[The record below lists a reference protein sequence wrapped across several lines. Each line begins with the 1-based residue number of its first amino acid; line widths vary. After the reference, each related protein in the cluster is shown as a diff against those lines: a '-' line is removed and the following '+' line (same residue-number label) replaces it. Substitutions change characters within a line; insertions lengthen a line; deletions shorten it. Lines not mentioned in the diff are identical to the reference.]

1 MSASSKVQ
9 AASPVSAHPPTA
21 APAAESEL
29 EKLPLE
35 VFKIVT
41 TYLAN
46 RDIKNLR
53 LASKCI
59 CRRAPLR
66 LERVFLSANPRNVE
80 VFLAIADHPVFR
92 ERITEIVWD
101 DAQLAKHVRN
111 DDAEL
116 TGRYWLLE
124 EGPGLDEPRLNGTYP
139 WWFKNE
145 CGNEMD
151 VIKYYI
157 GNDADRPDILAIKS
171 QLDAQM
177 SLTKSWEHYQE
188 LLEQQDQV
196 LETGD
201 DESALKY
208 GLTRFP
214 SLQRIT
220 ITPAAHGFL
229 FYPLY
234 ETPMIR
240 AFPKGFRYPIP
251 RGWPMPHGYNLL
263 TYQLKP
269 WSDEEEKVK
278 WRGFCIVTR
287 ELANLSEQA
296 TIPKLVLNAHHLH
309 TGLNAHIFEERS
321 EEYDNLVKVIE
332 RPGFTRLDL
341 DLLCE
346 QQTVRG
352 WPCLRN
358 SMLKRA
364 LSAVK
369 DPHSFSLRTVTDFVE
384 GQRPL
389 TEEDFIPPPLTF
401 IPVDKWQN
409 LNHFGLSRAL
419 VRQEDV
425 LSLLKALPKTLRSVE
440 LSFLHFRP
448 RNVGYQSLVDGMRNT
463 LGWGDRIKEERPKVI
478 IRFTFANRRPPHPYY
493 DVNEAVTKYIHGER
507 DQNPFPNATFDRPAP
522 GTYMV
527 HLAFLPL
534 YTRPTMGSEELI
546 RLGILKRER

>member
-1 MSASSKVQ
+1 MSASSKAQ
-9 AASPVSAHPPTA
+9 A
-21 APAAESEL
+21 AAESEL

-35 VFKIVT
+35 VFNIVT

-59 CRRAPLR
+59 CRRASLR

-92 ERITEIVWD
+92 ETITEIVWD
-101 DAQLAKHVRN
+101 DAQLAKQVRN

-116 TGRYWLLE
+116 TGRYWVPE
-124 EGPGLDEPRLNGTYP
+124 EGPGTYP
-139 WWFKNE
+139 LWFINE
-145 CGNEMD
+145 CVNEMD
-151 VIKYYI
+151 AIKYHI

-177 SLTKSWEHYQE
+177 SLAESWEHYQE

-240 AFPKGFRYPIP
+240 AFPKGFLYPIP
-251 RGWPMPHGYNLL
+251 RGWPMPHGYNLV

-269 WSDEEEKVK
+269 WSDQEEKPK

-296 TIPKLVLNAHHLH
+296 TIPKLVLDAHHLH

-321 EEYDNLVKVIE
+321 DEYDNLVKVIE

-358 SMLKRA
+358 GMLKRA

-369 DPHSFSLRTVTDFVE
+369 DPHSFSLRTVTNFVE
-384 GQRPL
+384 GQRSL
-389 TEEDFIPPPLTF
+389 TEQDFIPPPLTF

-419 VRQEDV
+419 VRQQDV

-448 RNVGYQSLVDGMRNT
+448 RNFGYQSLVDGMRNT

-478 IRFTFANRRPPHPYY
+478 IRFTFANCRPPHPYY
-493 DVNEAVTKYIHGER
+493 DVNDAVTKYIHGER

-527 HLAFLPL
+527 HQTFLPL
-534 YTRPTMGSEELI
+534 YTRPTTDSEELK